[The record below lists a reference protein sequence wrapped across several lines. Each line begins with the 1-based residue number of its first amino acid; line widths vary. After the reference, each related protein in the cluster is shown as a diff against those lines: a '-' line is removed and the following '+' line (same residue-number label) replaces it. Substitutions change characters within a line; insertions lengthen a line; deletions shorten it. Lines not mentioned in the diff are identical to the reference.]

1 MATQEELPEQPA
13 QAAASPLNTS
23 KTASASQ
30 ESIEAAS
37 HVAGIAAK
45 VRDSLKTVIFGQE
58 AVINLLLVGLLSEG
72 HILVEGL
79 PGTAKTT
86 LVKSLAQLLHLDFS
100 RVQLTPDM
108 LPAEIIGTS
117 IYDLNSRSFS
127 FKEGPVFTD
136 LLLAD
141 EINRTPPK
149 TQSALL
155 EAMEE
160 QQVTIDGT
168 KHPLS
173 PLFTVI
179 ATLNPVE
186 FEGTFPLPEAQLDRF
201 MMKINMHYPEK
212 EAEKLMLTKFA
223 EGSGTRYLYQRELSP
238 VASRDDIMQCRHML
252 RHIVVE
258 ESVLD
263 YILQII
269 HDTRQNPNIEL
280 GCSPR
285 SALSLLAASRAHAAI
300 HGQGYVTPDNIKAVS
315 PAVIRH
321 RLILTAEA
329 ELDGLNPDHVVQQT
343 LNKIPVPR

>member
-1 MATQEELPEQPA
+1 MPNGEETAANRIQEIA
-13 QAAASPLNTS
+13 QRLHR
-23 KTASASQ
+23 Q
-30 ESIEAAS
+30 LEA
-37 HVAGIAAK
+37 V
-45 VRDSLKTVIFGQE
+45 VFGQGP
-58 AVINLLLVGLLSEG
+58 VIDLLLIGLLSEG
-72 HILVEGL
+72 HVLLEGL

-86 LVKSLAQLLHLDFS
+86 LVKTLAQLLHLDFN
-100 RVQLTPDM
+100 RIQLTPDM
-108 LPAEIIGTS
+108 LPAEITGTS
-117 IYDLNSRSFS
+117 IYDLNTRSFS
-127 FKEGPVFTD
+127 FRPGPIFTD

-160 QQVTIDGT
+160 HQLTVDGT
-168 KHPLS
+168 RHPLS

-179 ATLNPVE
+179 ATLNPIE

-201 MMKINMHYPEK
+201 MMKINVHYPAQ
-212 EAEKLMLTKFA
+212 EAERRMLHESA
-223 EGSGTRYLYQRELSP
+223 AAGSRFQMQRELTP
-238 VASRDDIMQCRHML
+238 AAGREDILECRRLLGEITVDDSLI
-252 RHIVVE
+252 
-258 ESVLD
+258 D

-269 HDTRQNPNIEL
+269 TDTRQNPNIEL

-300 HGQGYVTPDNIKAVS
+300 HGQGFVSPDDVKAVA

-329 ELDGLNPDHVVQQT
+329 ELDELTPDQVVQQT
-343 LNKIPVPR
+343 LNKIPIPR

>member
-1 MATQEELPEQPA
+1 MDTNKNIEKDTDNTPDHGR
-13 QAAASPLNTS
+13 QAASTIS
-23 KTASASQ
+23 
-30 ESIEAAS
+30 
-37 HVAGIAAK
+37 GIAK
-45 VRDSLKTVIFGQE
+45 TLKSQLETVIFGQGE
-58 AVINLLLVGLLSEG
+58 VIDLLLIGLLSEG
-72 HILVEGL
+72 HMLLEGL

-86 LVKSLAQLLHLDFS
+86 LVKSLAQLLGLTFN

-108 LPAEIIGTS
+108 LPAEITGTS
-117 IYDLNSRSFS
+117 IYDMNSRSFS
-127 FKEGPVFTD
+127 FKQGPVFTD

-160 QQVTIDGT
+160 QQVTMDGQRNA
-168 KHPLS
+168 LS

-201 MMKINMHYPEK
+201 MMKIQMKYPAPV
-212 EAEKLMLTKFA
+212 AEKQMLAEFA
-223 EGSGTRYLYQRELSP
+223 KHAGTRYLYQKALTPIVSREEVLE
-238 VASRDDIMQCRHML
+238 CRKL
-252 RHIVVE
+252 LGQILVE
-258 ESVLD
+258 DSMLD
-263 YILQII
+263 YMLQII
-269 HDTRQNPNIEL
+269 QDTRQNPNIEL

-300 HGQGYVTPDNIKAVS
+300 QGQGFVTPDNVKAV
-315 PAVIRH
+315 AGAIIRH

-329 ELDGLNPDHVVQQT
+329 ELDELTADQMVQQT
-343 LNKIPVPR
+343 LSKIAVPR